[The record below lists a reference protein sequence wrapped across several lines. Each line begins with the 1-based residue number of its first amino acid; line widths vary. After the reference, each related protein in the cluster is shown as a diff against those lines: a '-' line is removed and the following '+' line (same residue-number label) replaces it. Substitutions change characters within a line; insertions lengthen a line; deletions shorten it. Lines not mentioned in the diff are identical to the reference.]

1 MSAPELSDVTL
12 ALVDANVLAC
22 WEDKVK
28 LGLECSLL
36 LKHSEG
42 KITTTLQY
50 SSSILPPP
58 LSQAEKGKKKKQR
71 KTTKKSAKKLEA
83 LLAFQKRLVEEKGLP
98 PSRLMLQHA
107 AEETSCA
114 PVSEPDQVSEEFKC
128 EKCDFSSKSK
138 RGLKTHVS
146 RTHKEDQTPEVQS
159 GEIENLRSEE
169 HHESL
174 NVSKLSEGR
183 DSLLVNADKSVLS
196 STPVKENVGGSAID
210 KCVVRCGN
218 CGERCPNKEALR
230 MHVRAK
236 HRHPWKCFDCATPHF
251 RFDDLINC
259 THGK

>member
-83 LLAFQKRLVEEKGLP
+83 LLAFQKRLVEKKGLP
-98 PSRLMLQHA
+98 PIRLMLQHA
-107 AEETSCA
+107 AAQTFCA
-114 PVSEPDQVSEEFKC
+114 RV
-128 EKCDFSSKSK
+128 
-138 RGLKTHVS
+138 
-146 RTHKEDQTPEVQS
+146 
-159 GEIENLRSEE
+159 
-169 HHESL
+169 
-174 NVSKLSEGR
+174 
-183 DSLLVNADKSVLS
+183 
-196 STPVKENVGGSAID
+196 
-210 KCVVRCGN
+210 
-218 CGERCPNKEALR
+218 
-230 MHVRAK
+230 
-236 HRHPWKCFDCATPHF
+236 
-251 RFDDLINC
+251 
-259 THGK
+259 